1 MIYNFNNMEY
11 FKICA
16 CSGSFKEFKND
27 DKQYPTEFL
36 RALKN
41 CINFNKF
48 EGYNWMTDEIYKIQT
63 TFPNDINVPEVQY
76 CLEYLVYCQNN
87 SNYSNCLKPSLW
99 TFINNFLG
107 IKCDS
112 YYDYLLMNYLAHMK
126 YTEHSNAI
134 RCSSYNTSK
143 TFQSDSDRLNDINK
157 YVNESI
163 NKTWNISNINRHW
176 LITKN

>member
-11 FKICA
+11 FKICS

-27 DKQYPTEFL
+27 DKQSPTEFL

-48 EGYNWMTDEIYKIQT
+48 EGYNWMTDEIYNIQT
-63 TFPNDINVPEVQY
+63 TFPNDINIPEVQY

-87 SNYSNCLKPSLW
+87 SSYSNCLKPSLW

-112 YYDYLLMNYLAHMK
+112 YYDYLLMNYLAHPL
-126 YTEHSNAI
+126 SLWLS
-134 RCSSYNTSK
+134 RCVNQITFHDLFILHQTSSHCFEIK
-143 TFQSDSDRLNDINK
+143 TCS
-157 YVNESI
+157 
-163 NKTWNISNINRHW
+163 
-176 LITKN
+176 